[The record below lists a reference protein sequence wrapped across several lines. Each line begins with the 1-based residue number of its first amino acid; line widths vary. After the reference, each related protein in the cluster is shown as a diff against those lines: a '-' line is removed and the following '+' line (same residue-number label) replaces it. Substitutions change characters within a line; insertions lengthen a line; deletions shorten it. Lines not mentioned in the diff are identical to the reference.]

1 MRKINKKAEGTPVWI
16 IIALVLGLIVL
27 VIIAVGFAG
36 GWTKLFEKFRIFG
49 GTTLSTIGQ
58 SCQVACAANDKTVYC
73 FESRT
78 VTGLTQKQVNDITGD
93 NTTVIPTPD
102 EADKQ
107 ATVVCK
113 DLAAKN
119 FIAKCDKTDICS

>member
-78 VTGLTQKQVNDITGD
+78 VTGLTQQQVNTLKGT
-93 NTTVIPTPD
+93 NTTLPVPD
-102 EADKQ
+102 VADKE
-107 ATVVCK
+107 AIVICK
-113 DLAAKN
+113 DLADKN
-119 FIAKCDKTDICS
+119 FIAKCDKIDICS